1 MQDPTASVRRLHD
14 PRRRVT
20 TRAERRR
27 RTLVAFHR
35 ALRAAPTPLDR
46 AEVAERYRRLAD
58 HPVTPAA

>member
-1 MQDPTASVRRLHD
+1 MIRPENPRTVH

-35 ALRAAPTPLDR
+35 ALRAAPTPLER
-46 AEVAERYRRLAD
+46 AEVIERYRRLAE
-58 HPVTPAA
+58 PVTPAA